1 MRSRI
6 WSLRRKLF
14 VALLVMMTLLPLV
27 VYLYAR
33 EQGRLEA
40 AQRLTAHVERSVSRA
55 IEIKGEIEP
64 VIEKAGPRTV
74 AVRLAMERLVGH
86 DPAIAYL
93 QLADSAT
100 QVVNST
106 SGAPSRATVPL
117 EVVPHASPEL
127 AAPEV
132 VRVLQRRGE
141 AVAPEYVMGVRLSK
155 QERGHL
161 LVGVST
167 RVLDEQLSQFQE
179 PWRWSSIQITVI
191 CVAILAVFSAYIVLL
206 HERARSLTAQL
217 HEESRLAY
225 VGTLAAGIAHEVRN
239 PLSSVKMNVQMMERK
254 LAELADPAQA
264 DYFRGKV
271 ERIKGEIERLEDSV
285 NHFLAFSR
293 PAPLR
298 FESVRLNDAVDNV
311 LELLEPQCQAKG
323 VQLARRYARDLP
335 PIELDP
341 RQFVQAIQNL
351 VLNAIQA
358 LGRGGTITVTTEATP
373 GGAALSV
380 ADNGPGIPKDV
391 QEHIFEVFFTTR
403 EGGTGLGLN
412 IVSRIVEEHHG
423 KLTVESEPGKGAT
436 FRIELPRVAPGGSA
450 APAPPTGR

>member
-1 MRSRI
+1 M

-14 VALLVMMTLLPLV
+14 VALLVMMTFLPLV
-27 VYLYAR
+27 VYLYSR
-33 EQGRLEA
+33 EQGRQEA
-40 AQRLTAHVERSVSRA
+40 AQRLTAHVERSVTRA
-55 IEIKGEIEP
+55 LEIKGELEP
-64 VIEKAGPRTV
+64 VIEKAGPRTDS
-74 AVRLAMERLVGH
+74 VRLAMERLVGH
-86 DPAIAYL
+86 DTSIAYL
-93 QLADSAT
+93 QLADSTT

-106 SGAPSRATVPL
+106 SGAPRRATVPL
-117 EVVPHASPEL
+117 EVVPHAAPEL

-132 VRVLQRRGE
+132 VRVLQGRGK
-141 AVAPEYVMGVRLSK
+141 ATTPEYVMGVRLSK

-167 RVLDEQLSQFQE
+167 QVLDEQLREFQE

-206 HERARSLTAQL
+206 HERARGLAAQL
-217 HEESRLAY
+217 QEESRLAY
-225 VGTLAAGIAHEVRN
+225 VGTLAASIAHEVRN

-254 LAELADPAQA
+254 LGELGDPAQA

-298 FESVRLNDAVDNV
+298 PEAVRLGDVVDSV
-311 LELLEPQCQAKG
+311 LELLQPQCQAKG
-323 VQLARRYARDLP
+323 VQLVRRYARDLP
-335 PIELDP
+335 SVEIDP

-351 VLNAIQA
+351 VLNAAQA
-358 LGRGGTITVTTEATP
+358 LGRGGTITVATEATP
-373 GGAALSV
+373 DGVAVSV
-380 ADNGPGIPKDV
+380 ADNGLGIPKDI
-391 QEHIFEVFFTTR
+391 QQQIFEVFFTTR

-412 IVSRIVEEHHG
+412 LVSRIVEEHHG
-423 KLTVESEPGKGAT
+423 KLTVESEPGHGAT
-436 FRIELPRVAPGGSA
+436 FRIELPRVAPRATAGGA
-450 APAPPTGR
+450 A

>member
-1 MRSRI
+1 MRSGI

-14 VALLVMMTLLPLV
+14 IALLVMMTFLPLV
-27 VYLYAR
+27 VYLYSR
-33 EQGRLEA
+33 EQGRKEA

-55 IEIKGEIEP
+55 LEITSQLES
-64 VIEKAGPRTV
+64 VIEKSAPDSKD
-74 AVRLAMERLVGH
+74 VREAMERLVGR
-86 DPAIAYL
+86 DSAIAYL
-93 QLADSAT
+93 QLADSAKR
-100 QVVNST
+100 VVNST
-106 SGAPSRATVPL
+106 PGAPMRETLPPEA
-117 EVVPHASPEL
+117 VPHAPGEL

-132 VRVLQRRGE
+132 V
-141 AVAPEYVMGVRLSK
+141 PEYVMGVRLSEAK
-155 QERGHL
+155 RGHL
-161 LVGVST
+161 LIGVST

-206 HERARSLTAQL
+206 HERARGLAAQL
-217 HEESRLAY
+217 QEESRLVY
-225 VGTLAAGIAHEVRN
+225 VGTLAASIAHEVRN
-239 PLSSVKMNVQMMERK
+239 PLSSMKINAQMIERK

-293 PAPLR
+293 PAPLQPKP
-298 FESVRLNDAVDNV
+298 SRLGDVVDSV
-311 LELLEPQCQAKG
+311 LELLQPQCQANG
-323 VQLARRYARDLP
+323 VQLVRRHARGLP
-335 PIELDP
+335 PVALDP

-373 GGAALSV
+373 DGAAVSV
-380 ADNGPGIPKDV
+380 ADNGPGIPKDI
-391 QEHIFEVFFTTR
+391 QDHIFEVFFTTR

-423 KLTVESEPGKGAT
+423 KLTVESEPGKGTT
-436 FRIELPRVAPGGSA
+436 FRIELPRADA
-450 APAPPTGR
+450 APDPGKSA